1 MPRTVGLI
9 RHIFGLGG
17 EVPSDPPPPPSRSA
31 YEDFGVNED
40 IAAHRQII
48 LIRLKGLLHRA
59 IENDRTERARLIGIV
74 RVCASTRA
82 YAVKNAQD
90 LLAANFA
97 LPAHLEAT
105 GIELSQLQEVEDPC
119 TLPVVDEWNG
129 GEASVRSALRA
140 TVAVRE
146 AFFWIEQVC
155 APSGGT
161 STPCIDMSSST
172 CA

>member
-1 MPRTVGLI
+1 MCLALHISRLFSTASSLLRRT
-9 RHIFGLGG
+9 
-17 EVPSDPPPPPSRSA
+17 PPPQL
-31 YEDFGVNED
+31 EDEHTD
-40 IAAHRQII
+40 LR
-48 LIRLKGLLHRA
+48 
-59 IENDRTERARLIGIV
+59 D
-74 RVCASTRA
+74 
-82 YAVKNAQD
+82 AVKNAQD

-105 GIELSQLQEVEDPC
+105 GIELSQLQEVEDPR

-129 GEASVRSALRA
+129 GEASVLSALRA

-146 AFFWIEQVC
+146 ACFWIEQVC